1 MAKFKLNEFGEVDID
16 DVDLNEVHFSVKQ
29 ELAEKLTI
37 MLLGCSYKDQVEILQ
52 EYILDAWCHEGWGNE
67 TFHRDVAQ
75 LLSDS
80 EATESVQEVLKPK
93 L

>member
-1 MAKFKLNEFGEVDID
+1 MAKFELNEFGEVDID
-16 DVDLNEVHFSVKQ
+16 DVDLNEVDFTVKQ
-29 ELAEKLTI
+29 ELAKKLTI
-37 MLLGCSYKDQVEILQ
+37 MFLDCSYKDQVEIFQ

-75 LLSDS
+75 LLSDAES
-80 EATESVQEVLKPK
+80 TESVQEVLKPK